1 MLDRHAAHNGEVF
14 DTRDSRCQSKKVP
27 RPVLASRF
35 HMGNLAKTLRE
46 EIRRLARREIRA
58 ELAVVKRAT
67 VQHRHE
73 IARLKRELAET
84 RRALG
89 AVRVE
94 RERLKAAASP
104 AEAAETKRW
113 NPRGMAAHRRRLGLS
128 AKDYG
133 ALVGVTGKTI
143 YEWESG
149 KRRPRLKQFAAV
161 VALRG
166 LGKRQA
172 LARLAGPSGRTG
184 AGNGQSV
191 HPASLSSAPPKSEL
205 EQVLRRHGGNMSAVA
220 RKYDKAAAQI
230 YRWCK
235 YHGITPA
242 AYR

>member
-1 MLDRHAAHNGEVF
+1 
-14 DTRDSRCQSKKVP
+14 
-27 RPVLASRF
+27 
-35 HMGNLAKTLRE
+35 MGNLAKALKD

-73 IARLKRELAET
+73 IARLKRELTET

-89 AVRVE
+89 AVRAE
-94 RERLKAAASP
+94 RDRLKAAAPP
-104 AEAAETKRW
+104 AEAADTKRW
-113 NPRGMAAHRRRLGLS
+113 SPRGMAAHRKRLGLS

-143 YEWESG
+143 YQWESG
-149 KRRPRLKQFAAV
+149 KRRPRPKQFAAV

-166 LGKRQA
+166 LGKREA
-172 LARLAGPSGRTG
+172 LARLTGRTG
-184 AGNGQSV
+184 RVDAGNGQPMRPPSW
-191 HPASLSSAPPKSEL
+191 SSAPPKAEL
-205 EQVLRRHGGNMSAVA
+205 EQVLRRHSGNMSAVA